1 MGGTK
6 LGKDVAQAVIEVAW
20 TTLNQQEEMEL
31 KNLLTTEQLEH
42 QILGERFLVYKK
54 IVEEQ
59 LETGVQNQNLVD
71 TTNRSHL
78 ASEACES
85 SCAEITSTTPYHV
98 STNHSFNSSPLHSF
112 AIWESWEIRLQYKS
126 KRRIPNLLLTFRQKG
141 REYNTHMI
149 R

>member
-6 LGKDVAQAVIEVAW
+6 NGKDVAQAVIEVAW

-31 KNLLTTEQLEH
+31 KNLLATEQLEH
-42 QILGERFLVYKK
+42 QILGERFLVYNK

-71 TTNRSHL
+71 TTDRSHL

-85 SCAEITSTTPYHV
+85 SCMEIIPTTPDHV
-98 STNHSFNSSPLHSF
+98 CMNHSFNSSPLHSF
-112 AIWESWEIRLQYKS
+112 VIWESWEIRFQYKS
-126 KRRIPNLLLTFRQKG
+126 KHRIPNLMSMSL
-141 REYNTHMI
+141 I
-149 R
+149 